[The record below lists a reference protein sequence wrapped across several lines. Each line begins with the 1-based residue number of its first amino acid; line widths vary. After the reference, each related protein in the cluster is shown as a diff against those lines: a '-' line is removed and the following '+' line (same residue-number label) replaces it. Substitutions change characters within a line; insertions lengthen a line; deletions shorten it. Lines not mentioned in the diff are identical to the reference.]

1 MKILT
6 KTIHVKTKGEDDM
19 TDITEDVTDGIAS
32 SKLKEGIVTIFVIG
46 STAAITTIEYESGL
60 RKDFSRMLARL
71 APSDIEYEHQKMWHD
86 NNGHSHMRASL
97 IGPSLTV
104 PFCDGG
110 LVLGTWQ
117 QLVLVEM
124 DTKGRNREIILQI
137 MGQ

>member
-1 MKILT
+1 MKVLT

-19 TDITEDVTDGIAS
+19 TDITEDVTGGVTS
-32 SKLKEGIVTIFVIG
+32 SQLKEGIVTIFVVG
-46 STAAITTIEYESGL
+46 STAAITTIEYEPGL
-60 RKDFSRMLARL
+60 RKDFPRMLARL

-86 NNGHSHMRASL
+86 NNGHSHVRASL

-104 PFCDGG
+104 PFRDGG

-124 DTKGRNREIILQI
+124 DTRGRDREIILQI